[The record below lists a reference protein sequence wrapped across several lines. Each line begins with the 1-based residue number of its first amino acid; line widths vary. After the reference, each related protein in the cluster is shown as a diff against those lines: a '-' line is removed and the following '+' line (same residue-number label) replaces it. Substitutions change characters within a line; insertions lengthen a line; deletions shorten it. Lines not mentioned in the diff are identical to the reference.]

1 MSQNVGTPDWQRGVV
16 SAQKLLGTFPSGS
29 GTETVGIPPNAESLM
44 ILSTDP
50 ELTNW
55 VTVKGV
61 TSNEPYPTYAIP
73 MDIGGGYYSRF
84 ISVVSNALDTE
95 VLITWGVDPLGPWS
109 VICDATSR
117 FVLDGSVSAITG
129 RDGGSSPTSGL
140 MVAGWDGTKSH
151 ILNTDSN
158 GLLLTK
164 SIGAGVIANGI
175 YANDTGVLAAPP
187 PGQYNYITH
196 ITGRPV
202 TSADATKFVGI
213 SSGYI
218 IGSLPYVGVEQES
231 NMDYSTPIK
240 AGEGFTISNNTVS
253 QTWGVTVY
261 GYRGP

>member
-117 FVLDGSVSAITG
+117 FVLDGSVSAVTG

-158 GLLLTK
+158 GLLLTRPLAPTNFVTAVASGEILPALVSGAYYLFGADISTLTGPLIGTVEDGSGNYAALMNASEK
-164 SIGAGVIANGI
+164 IAGAGAGDHTSLDGYRTANAIYTTFIGANTDPRISLR
-175 YANDTGVLAAPP
+175 YATGP
-187 PGQYNYITH
+187 
-196 ITGRPV
+196 
-202 TSADATKFVGI
+202 
-213 SSGYI
+213 
-218 IGSLPYVGVEQES
+218 
-231 NMDYSTPIK
+231 
-240 AGEGFTISNNTVS
+240 
-253 QTWGVTVY
+253 
-261 GYRGP
+261 